1 VVITARGLGQQEAEE
16 EEEAPSPLVANGKL

>member
-16 EEEAPSPLVANGKL
+16 EEEAQSPVVVNVKR

>member
-16 EEEAPSPLVANGKL
+16 EGQSPLAANGKL

>member
-16 EEEAPSPLVANGKL
+16 EEAQSPLVANGKL